1 MKYSETEP
9 SQTTGSGGCVG
20 GGNLIERFRLAS
32 PSSLADGA
40 FGIAVL
46 HLTKSAQSGLKIPQ
60 TMGFPRCVVLTSHAA
75 GGRCNDV

>member
-1 MKYSETEP
+1 MKCSEREP
-9 SQTTGSGGCVG
+9 SQATGSGGCVG
-20 GGNLIERFRLAS
+20 GGNLIERFCLAS

-60 TMGFPRCVVLTSHAA
+60 TDRIPSMRRAYLTCDWRVLQ
-75 GGRCNDV
+75 